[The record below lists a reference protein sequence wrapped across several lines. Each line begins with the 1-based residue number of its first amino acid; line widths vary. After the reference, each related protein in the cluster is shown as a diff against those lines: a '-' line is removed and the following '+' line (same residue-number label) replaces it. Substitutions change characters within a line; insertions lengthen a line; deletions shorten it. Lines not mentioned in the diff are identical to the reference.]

1 MPRKLRKQ
9 YPGAKYHITARGV
22 GGKSIFAMD
31 ADRER
36 FLTQLEY
43 ALDTDSVILYAYAI
57 MQTHYHLLV
66 ETPLGNIGAFEH
78 RLNTAYST
86 YYRFRRKW
94 KGHVLQHRY
103 GGKLVHGDGYLVAV
117 TRYIHLNP
125 VKISEMR
132 RASEPEKLD
141 YLNRYRWS
149 SYRGYVQK
157 RYEEEMVNYRWRELM
172 GVTGDSRR
180 RAAYRKYVERF
191 ITKDDDKTLTALEL
205 SPYAIGDRAFVE
217 EIEDEMN
224 ERRTAVRAHADIVWP
239 KMTRPGIADVE
250 RAVAEEFGVGLEELS
265 LHGRRVGLAKWVVVE
280 FACRLCGL
288 TQRAAGE
295 RYGGITCAAAGKLRR
310 KLAGELREDSD
321 LRRRIDRLEDTLN
334 PRGRK
339 V

>member
-22 GGKSIFAMD
+22 GGKNIFARD

-36 FLTQLEY
+36 FLGQLEY
-43 ALDTDSVILYAYAI
+43 ALDTDDVVLYAYAL
-57 MQTHYHLLV
+57 MQNHYHLLV

-86 YYRFRRKW
+86 YYRLRRKW

-125 VKISEMR
+125 VKIAAMR
-132 RASEPEKLD
+132 RASEPERLD
-141 YLNRYRWS
+141 YLNRYPWS

-157 RYEEEMVNYRWRELM
+157 RHEEDMVNYRWRELM
-172 GVTGDSRR
+172 GVASESRR
-180 RAAYRKYVERF
+180 RAAYRQYVERF
-191 ITKDDDKTLTALEL
+191 ISKDDDKTLTALEL
-205 SPYAIGDRAFVE
+205 SPYAIGDKAFID
-217 EIEDEMN
+217 EIEKEMN
-224 ERRTAVRAHADIVWP
+224 EQRSTVRARADIVWP
-239 KMTRPGIADVE
+239 KMTRPDIDDVE
-250 RAVAEEFGVGLEELS
+250 RAVAKEFGVGIKALS
-265 LHGRRVGLAKWVVVE
+265 LHGRRVGPAKRVAVE

-295 RYGGITCAAAGKLRR
+295 RYGSITCAAVGKLRR
-310 KLAGELREDSD
+310 KLAGELREDAD
-321 LRRRIDRLEDTLN
+321 LRRRVARMEESLD
-334 PRGRK
+334 PRE
-339 V
+339 

>member
-36 FLTQLEY
+36 FVTQLEY
-43 ALDTDSVILYAYAI
+43 ALDTDDVILYAYAL
-57 MQTHYHLLV
+57 MLNHYHLLV

-103 GGKLVHGDGYLVAV
+103 GGKLVHGDGYLLAV

-125 VKISEMR
+125 VKISSMR
-132 RASEPEKLD
+132 KAPERERLD
-141 YLNRYRWS
+141 YLNRYPWS

-157 RYEEEMVNYRWRELM
+157 RHEEEMVNYRWRELT
-172 GVTGDSRR
+172 GVIGENRR
-180 RAAYRKYVERF
+180 RSAYRRYVERF
-191 ITKDDDKTLTALEL
+191 VTKDDDKTLTALEL
-205 SPYAIGDRAFVE
+205 SPYAIGDKAFID
-217 EIEDEMN
+217 EIEGEFK
-224 ERRTAVRAHADIVWP
+224 EQRRTVRCQADVVWP
-239 KMTRPGIADVE
+239 RATRPDVDAVE
-250 RAVAEEFGVGLEELS
+250 KAVAKEFGISVDDLS
-265 LHGRRVGLAKWVVVE
+265 MHGRRVGPAKSVAFE

-295 RYGGITCAAAGKLRR
+295 RYGGMGGAAGGYLRR
-310 KLAGELREDSD
+310 TLRAALAEDAI
-321 LRRRIDRLEDTLN
+321 LRRRVEQLEECLIS
-334 PRGRK
+334 G
-339 V
+339 